1 MRYQKT
7 HSDDIP
13 ELTRLWK
20 QAFGDSD
27 EDIARFFRDLF
38 PAATGFAARDGERLA
53 AMCFALPQQL
63 SCGDTVQ
70 RISTPW
76 RPMKAIADRVCAA
89 RCWPLQKR
97 S

>member
-38 PAATGFAARDGERLA
+38 PAATGFAARDGEKIAAIDLFKRLI
-53 AMCFALPQQL
+53 
-63 SCGDTVQ
+63 TE
-70 RISTPW
+70 
-76 RPMKAIADRVCAA
+76 
-89 RCWPLQKR
+89 
-97 S
+97 